1 MKKLFNKWILPVC
14 LLIII
19 FLQLITYYTKNE
31 INPGLWAVV
40 FALIPAA
47 LKGLEVNIS
56 KYLEWL
62 LIIIA
67 LLLIIY
73 SVFITIW

>member
-1 MKKLFNKWILPVC
+1 MADPSLFINYF
-14 LLIII
+14 

-73 SVFITIW
+73 TVFITIW